1 MSLDAEKLY
10 TDYYRKVRSFIASKV
25 NSYQDAE
32 DLTSDVFVKVYKKLD
47 TFDPKKANVS
57 TWIYTI
63 ARNTVI
69 DFYRTSNQTL
79 EYDDSILIEDDEG
92 ESIINEDNLEILAR
106 ALEILSEKERDILI
120 LHYYEGHKLKDI
132 AVMMNIS
139 YTYAKILHKKA
150 LMSLQSKFKKMTGE

>member
-10 TDYYRKVRSFIASKV
+10 TDYYRKVRSFIASRV

-92 ESIINEDNLEILAR
+92 ESIINEDNLEILAKVDMIFAR
-106 ALEILSEKERDILI
+106 AALGRSMQAVPP
-120 LHYYEGHKLKDI
+120 KL
-132 AVMMNIS
+132 N
-139 YTYAKILHKKA
+139 TA
-150 LMSLQSKFKKMTGE
+150 LTSPS

>member
-92 ESIINEDNLEILAR
+92 ESIINEDNL
-106 ALEILSEKERDILI
+106 
-120 LHYYEGHKLKDI
+120 
-132 AVMMNIS
+132 
-139 YTYAKILHKKA
+139 
-150 LMSLQSKFKKMTGE
+150 